1 MSDDDTRS
9 PDDDGSALDDVT
21 DDQIEDFE
29 QGIDTEDLDDDE
41 QITLDDAARSL
52 LAKPRGGHG
61 PIARLYRGETRFDF
75 VGKRKIWFSVSA
87 LIILLGILSI
97 ILRGGLNLGIEFKGG
112 TEWTI
117 AAPGV
122 TQTQAVNAINGTGLV
137 DPTVQL
143 LGSGN
148 NQTLTV
154 QSDLNKD
161 TFSQQQE
168 ISNKVVA
175 AMTHL
180 TAGHTTSSSHD
191 TTTSAPASTTSTSS
205 ATSSTTTTTTS
216 PSNDVP
222 KTVNDKV
229 SITTVGPTWG
239 SSITDDAIKA
249 LIIFF
254 IVVGIY
260 ISIRFEPKMA
270 ASAFIAMVHDVL
282 IAIGIYSIFNFQVT
296 PDTVV
301 AILTI
306 LGYSLYDTVVVFDRV
321 RDNTKG
327 IGSSGRL
334 TYPQLI
340 NLSMNQTLARSIN
353 TSAVAIL
360 PVLSVLLI
368 GANLLGATTLQSY
381 GLALFVGLLSG
392 AYSSIFIASPVL
404 CMMKE
409 REDRWVA
416 IANRLA
422 KRGEAGAFYSAVD
435 AAGLNTAMSMAAAG
449 QGSRGG
455 GGGAAPAASRSGTTK
470 RSGLIRPG
478 SGSGQGAGSGSG
490 SNGGGTTTTV
500 MERTPGDGS
509 GSGGAAGSTAP
520 AGPRPRKSKGK
531 RKR

>member
-1 MSDDDTRS
+1 MSDDETRS
-9 PDDDGSALDDVT
+9 PDDDGSALDGVT
-21 DDQIEDFE
+21 DDEIENFE
-29 QGIDTEDLDDDE
+29 EGIDTEDLDDDE
-41 QITLDDAARSL
+41 RITLDDAARSL
-52 LAKPRGGHG
+52 LATPRGGHG

-75 VGKRKIWFSVSA
+75 VGKRKIWFSISG
-87 LIILLGILSI
+87 LIIVLGILSI

-112 TEWTI
+112 TQWTI
-117 AAPGV
+117 AAPGI
-122 TQTQAVNAINGTGLV
+122 TQTQAVDAINGTGLI
-137 DPTVQL
+137 DPTIQL
-143 LGSGN
+143 LGNGS

-154 QSDLNKD
+154 QSDLNKLA
-161 TFSQQQE
+161 FSQQQT

-180 TAGHTTSSSHD
+180 TAGHTTSSSHSSHD
-191 TTTSAPASTTSTSS
+191 TTTTSPSSTTSTTGSS
-205 ATSSTTTTTTS
+205 SSTTTTTTN
-216 PSNDVP
+216 PANDVP
-222 KTVNDKV
+222 KSVTDKV
-229 SITTVGPTWG
+229 SVTTVGPTWG
-239 SSITDDAIKA
+239 SSITNDAIKA

-270 ASAFIAMVHDVL
+270 AAAFIAMVHDVL
-282 IAIGIYSIFNFQVT
+282 VAVGIYSIFNFQVT

-360 PVLSVLLI
+360 PVLSVLVI
-368 GANLLGATTLQSY
+368 GANILGATTLQSY

-416 IANRLA
+416 IEARLA

-435 AAGLNTAMSMAAAG
+435 AATLGTQMSMAASG
-449 QGSRGG
+449 QGSRSG
-455 GGGAAPAASRSGTTK
+455 GGGAAPAAARSGTTK

-478 SGSGQGAGSGSG
+478 SGGGT
-490 SNGGGTTTTV
+490 NGGRTTTTV
-500 MERTPGDGS
+500 MERTPGGTV
-509 GSGGAAGSTAP
+509 GSTPAQTAGGQAP